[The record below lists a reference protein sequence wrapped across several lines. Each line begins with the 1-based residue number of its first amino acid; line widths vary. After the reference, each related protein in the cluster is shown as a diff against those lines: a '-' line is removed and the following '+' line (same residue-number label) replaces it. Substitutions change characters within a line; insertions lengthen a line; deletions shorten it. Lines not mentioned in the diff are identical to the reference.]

1 VTEPNFEG
9 ERDDTLVGPRQDP
22 DGKSQEPGHEPPLP
36 GHGDFTEQAHRLRM
50 GWVRWAVQE
59 LNRRADAAEAKH
71 KEYHRVVLELA
82 KTREEVRDLTAR
94 VKELGE
100 TCAAY
105 EKVISSRKAY
115 TVLEIGQEVYLPNAA
130 GLAGDRPVRARVEAI
145 RVTAG
150 GVRYTVS
157 RWVRGRFVLDEV
169 PASEVMEELPLI
181 AGQPLG
187 SWRAELRVDKDAT
200 DRP

>member
-1 VTEPNFEG
+1 VTESNFEG
-9 ERDDTLVGPRQDP
+9 ERDDAQVGPRTDP
-22 DGKSQEPGHEPPLP
+22 DCEDQEYTPEPPLP
-36 GHGDFTEQAHRLRM
+36 GHGDFTEQANRLRM
-50 GWVRWAVQE
+50 AWAMWAIRE
-59 LNRRADAAEAKH
+59 LDRRAKAGDAKH
-71 KEYHRVVLELA
+71 AEYHRVVMELA
-82 KTREEVRDLTAR
+82 RAREEVRDLTSR
-94 VKELGE
+94 VRELGE

-105 EKVISSRKAY
+105 EKVISSRKSY

-130 GLAGDRPVRARVEAI
+130 ELADDGPPRARVESI

-181 AGQPLG
+181 PGQPLG
-187 SWRAELRVDKDAT
+187 TWRAELRVDKDASGS
-200 DRP
+200 P